1 MDNQQILQELSEL
14 IQLYYD
20 GSFSRMVY
28 DYIQSTE
35 ITQPEIEKLLEEIS
49 SGETEAK
56 VWKKKK
62 RNRSR
67 KKL

>member
-28 DYIQSTE
+28 DYIQTTE
-35 ITQPEIEKLLEEIS
+35 MTQPEIEKLLKAI
-49 SGETEAK
+49 GEQVEK
-56 VWKKKK
+56 
-62 RNRSR
+62 
-67 KKL
+67 